1 VKEYVYYVFQPKY
14 ETCGYEIK
22 YPFWGI
28 FLTFEI
34 KNDIYSYMARMTR
47 RDYLDVFDLIYN
59 ANRCE
64 DMDGLVGAICPSIM
78 QMFHTECCTFQL
90 IEGYPRP
97 VKIVESRSFKS
108 DGLNPVEDKYNPS
121 LYKDG
126 YYQYSPLLKEAIS
139 SSENIF
145 KIGDSI
151 SLRDWESSDF
161 YNEFISPQH
170 LYWEMFLP
178 LRRKNNLEGMITLWR
193 SRKQPD
199 YKTSDVSK
207 AEILTRHLMLTVNN
221 IKKISNINNLKQQL
235 LFTNEANNQG
245 LLMLDHKLKPIY
257 SDTKSREICL
267 YLFSRI
273 QPSSLDLEKG
283 EFPIPSCIIS
293 DCRDLLNLLKAE
305 ERLALWPKE
314 RIIFAD
320 NGKRFRIECSLIWK
334 ADRLITLPH
343 FLVTLSDLTNKKRL
357 EVTLQAKFRLS
368 RREIDIVYCIIAGM
382 SYGEIAEELYIS
394 KLTVHTH
401 IKNIYRKLGVKNKIE
416 LFRCVQSTFWLI

>member
-1 VKEYVYYVFQPKY
+1 ME
-14 ETCGYEIK
+14 
-22 YPFWGI
+22 
-28 FLTFEI
+28 
-34 KNDIYSYMARMTR
+34 RMTK
-47 RDYLDVFDLIYN
+47 RDYLEVFNLIYD

-64 DMDGLVGAICPSIM
+64 DMDGLVGTICPSIM
-78 QMFHTECCTFQL
+78 QMFHTECSTFQL
-90 IEGYPRP
+90 IEGYPRHIK
-97 VKIVESRSFKS
+97 VADSRSFKS

-126 YYQYSPLLKEAIS
+126 YFQFSPLLKEAVS
-139 SSENIF
+139 SSKSIY

-151 SLRDWESSDF
+151 SLRDWENSDF

-199 YKTSDVSK
+199 YKTSDLSK
-207 AEILTRHLMLTVNN
+207 AEILTHYLMLTIDN
-221 IKKISNINNLKQQL
+221 IKKISNINILKQQL
-235 LFTNEANNQG
+235 QFTNEAKNQG

-267 YLFSRI
+267 YLFSRT
-273 QPSSLDLEKG
+273 QPSLLDIEKG

-293 DCRDLLNLLKAE
+293 DCCDLLNLLKAE

-314 RIIFAD
+314 RIVFTG

-334 ADRLITLPH
+334 TDRLITLPR
-343 FLVTLSDLTNKKRL
+343 FLITLTDLTNKKTL
-357 EVTLQAKFRLS
+357 EANLQARFSLS
-368 RREIDIVYCIIAGM
+368 RREIDIVYCVIAGM

-401 IKNIYRKLGVKNKIE
+401 IKNIYRKLGVKNKME
-416 LFRCVQSTFWLI
+416 LFRCVQSTSWLM

>member
-1 VKEYVYYVFQPKY
+1 
-14 ETCGYEIK
+14 
-22 YPFWGI
+22 
-28 FLTFEI
+28 LTSEI
-34 KNDIYSYMARMTR
+34 KNDIYAYMATMTE
-47 RDYLDVFDLIYN
+47 RDYLDVFDLIYH

-64 DMDGLVGAICPSIM
+64 DMDGLVGTICPSIM

-90 IEGYPRP
+90 IEGYPRHI
-97 VKIVESRSFKS
+97 KIVESRSFKS

-126 YYQYSPLLKEAIS
+126 YYQDSPLLKEAIS
-139 SSENIF
+139 SSKNIF

-151 SLRDWESSDF
+151 SLRDWENSDF

-178 LRRKNNLEGMITLWR
+178 LHRKNNFEGMITLWR
-193 SRKQPD
+193 SRKQPN
-199 YKTSDVSK
+199 YKTNDTSK
-207 AEILTRHLMLTVNN
+207 AEIFIRHLMLTVNN
-221 IKKISNINNLKQQL
+221 IKKISNISNLKQQL
-235 LFTNEANNQG
+235 LLPDKADNQG
-245 LLMLDHKLKPIY
+245 LMILDHKLKPIY
-257 SDTKSREICL
+257 FDTKSREICL
-267 YLFSRI
+267 CLLNRI
-273 QPSSLDLEKG
+273 NPSSIDLEKG
-283 EFPIPSCIIS
+283 EFPTPPCIVS
-293 DCRDLLNLLKAE
+293 DCCDLINLLKAE

-314 RIIFAD
+314 RVVFTD

-343 FLVTLSDLTNKKRL
+343 FLITLSDLNNKKRL
-357 EVTLQAKFRLS
+357 AATLQARLHLS
-368 RREIDIVYCIIAGM
+368 RREIDIVYGIIAGM

-416 LFRCVQSTFWLI
+416 LFRCVQSTSWLM